1 MIKPSQKREKGEK
14 GKHNTSA
21 YYAVFSSP
29 IFVCAVVTFGSNS
42 NVPLRVFGL
51 ALVGKLP
58 SLLDFFITNHFF
70 SHVLHFRNSTTW
82 VDFVLSSLCP
92 CFQTRIDVFPLI
104 FLITKNQ
111 VVMLTVLL
119 VQRYQLFVTFQSSVE
134 IRLGGSEYCLT
145 FSCLFFRRLKF
156 RLLFFSP

>member
-14 GKHNTSA
+14 GKHNTSS
-21 YYAVFSSP
+21 YYAVCSSP
-29 IFVCAVVTFGSNS
+29 IFICAVVTFGSNS
-42 NVPLRVFGL
+42 NLPLRVFEL

-58 SLLDFFITNHFF
+58 SLLDFFITNHFL

-92 CFQTRIDVFPLI
+92 CFQTRFHVFPPI

-111 VVMLTVLL
+111 VVMLTVLY
-119 VQRYQLFVTFQSSVE
+119 VKRYQLFVTFQSSVKFVW
-134 IRLGGSEYCLT
+134 GGIWVLLD
-145 FSCLFFRRLKF
+145 FLLPFFPATKI
-156 RLLFFSP
+156 